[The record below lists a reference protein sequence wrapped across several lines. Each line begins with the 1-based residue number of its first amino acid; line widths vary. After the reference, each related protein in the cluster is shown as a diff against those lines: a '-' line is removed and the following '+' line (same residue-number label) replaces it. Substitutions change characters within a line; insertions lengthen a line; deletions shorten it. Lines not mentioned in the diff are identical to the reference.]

1 MNSSE
6 SVENFCNPDRFNI
19 ATVLRRP
26 EYFDT
31 PWNGF
36 AADKKHSIPEVD
48 RKAYTKAYARSGRCA
63 TAGSTSPFSPD
74 GDGIRRVRQ
83 DEADLPGAV
92 DRRRQGE
99 LRRARRSGEARR
111 KRGVDCHHQGLRPLV
126 GGGEAAGDDGRADQV
141 PLTAARASPATGA
154 VSGRAC
160 SLRRHR
166 VGTR

>member
-1 MNSSE
+1 CGGCACRDFRFGSCGLGHSTTRTENPRVGGSIPPLGTMNSSE
-6 SVENFCNPDRFNI
+6 SVENFCSPDRFNI

-36 AADKKHSIPEVD
+36 AADKKHSIPEAD

-92 DRRRQGE
+92 DR
-99 LRRARRSGEARR
+99 
-111 KRGVDCHHQGLRPLV
+111 
-126 GGGEAAGDDGRADQV
+126 
-141 PLTAARASPATGA
+141 
-154 VSGRAC
+154 
-160 SLRRHR
+160 
-166 VGTR
+166 